1 MDPEKW
7 GAQNVPGFYAA
18 SSVAASTTTTSVPV
32 DNEGALPKRPRLEE
46 DDFDPASAIPAKV
59 LDYSEVPAD
68 DEIGCFNAF
77 FYFFKCNDPTNR
89 SKSLFIKHNEIPLF
103 LKKGLDEKC
112 YILYSIY
119 SSNWRVYTTKG
130 VYAGKGEDNKITLKQ
145 YTKDSDKSDN
155 LSGNPTLKKYRDPSS
170 QAKELWQGIGYYK
183 SNFEMID
190 EKFNKDRTMFHAVLY
205 YLAVK
210 YPDKCR
216 HKDAFSLIMNTFL
229 SINVSRNK
237 TYYEKNIPRM
247 QEEVLELEQK
257 LQRVKNRQQR
267 MLLERFSMPLAAKI
281 AYAKGAHPE
290 DTDIKASAEEAA
302 LSKVYTQ

>member
-1 MDPEKW
+1 
-7 GAQNVPGFYAA
+7 
-18 SSVAASTTTTSVPV
+18 
-32 DNEGALPKRPRLEE
+32 LPKRPRLEE

-59 LDYSEVPAD
+59 LDYSEVTAD

-77 FYFFKCNDPTNR
+77 FYFFKCMDPTNR
-89 SKSLFIKHNEIPLF
+89 SKALFIKHNEIPLL

-112 YILYSIY
+112 YILYSTY
-119 SSNWRVYTTKG
+119 GNRLYTIKG
-130 VYAGKGEDNKITLKQ
+130 VYVGKEEGKTTLKQ
-145 YTKDSDKSDN
+145 FEKYSEKDHDV
-155 LSGNPTLKKYRDPSS
+155 SGNPTLKKYRDPSS

-216 HKDAFSLIMNTFL
+216 HKDAYSLIAQAFL
-229 SINVSRNK
+229 YINVSRNK

-267 MLLERFSMPLAAKI
+267 MLLERFSMPLSAKM

-290 DTDIKASAEEAA
+290 DNEIKASAEEAA

>member
-1 MDPEKW
+1 MSEDEW
-7 GAQNVPGFYAA
+7 AARNVPGYM
-18 SSVAASTTTTSVPV
+18 SPVATSTTTTTSVPSN
-32 DNEGALPKRPRLEE
+32 DDEGALPKRPRLEE
-46 DDFDPASAIPAKV
+46 DDFDPASATPAKE

-68 DEIGCFNAF
+68 DELGGFNAF
-77 FYFFKCNDPTNR
+77 FYFFKCMDPTNR
-89 SKSLFIKHNEIPLF
+89 SKALFIKHNEIPLL

-112 YILYSIY
+112 YILYSTYDNI
-119 SSNWRVYTTKG
+119 WRLNTTKG
-130 VYAGKGEDNKITLKQ
+130 VYAAMEKDKIILLQ
-145 YTKDSDKSDN
+145 YTKDSEKQIDVSEN
-155 LSGNPTLKKYRDPSS
+155 VTLKRYRKADS
-170 QAKELWQGIGYYK
+170 QAKLSWEGIGYSK

-190 EKFNKDRTMFHAVLY
+190 AKFNKDRTMFHAVLY

-216 HKDAFSLIMNTFL
+216 HKDAYSLIAQAFL
-229 SINVSRNK
+229 YINVSRNK

-267 MLLERFSMPLAAKI
+267 MLLERFSMPLSAKM